1 MKCKTMK
8 HGNIGLQCMMLVFIL
23 AVCFSSCKD
32 SKDDTS
38 APYDPNLPVEVTD
51 FTPKSGGGKKK
62 MIIYAITVC
71 SPIFIST
78 VPSKQLSGV
87 EQ

>member
-38 APYDPNLPVEVTD
+38 APYDPNLPHG
-51 FTPKSGGGKKK
+51 PKCCDKDCCTNS
-62 MIIYAITVC
+62 IPV
-71 SPIFIST
+71 SL
-78 VPSKQLSGV
+78 PSV
-87 EQ
+87 